1 MLKTEMPKYRP
12 TTPTWFLFSFSAF
25 QLFSVLF
32 FATAHAAES
41 YKLGD
46 VATQDVVT
54 PVALIVINPET
65 TEALRRKEALRVP
78 PVIRFR
84 AQTADEGE
92 AALRAAF
99 ASARSNFTDTL
110 YRTMKGKPDAERAI
124 GSPLFKRAVES
135 ARRHAAG
142 FPLMEELAPIW
153 ARDESGA
160 AIEIALAESL
170 RVALSVPIIAGKPPP
185 LFNSRGSIN
194 LVPVNYF
201 DRQPTPE
208 EVTKLGRIVKG
219 SQLASLSAA
228 RSQLLKSFPEEEQT
242 RAKFVAKFLTTNSQP
257 DVELTQMLRSQR
269 TEGLCVADNYEA
281 AEVIVR
287 KGQVIDRKTLAAL
300 NAMREK
306 SLIGTLQ
313 NQLVQEKSAKVVVET
328 SSKRNAWIA
337 AGTAVLALLS
347 LLIVWRVR
355 SRPRISVP
363 VRAGDGFA
371 EGDESWRER
380 ALVAEAH
387 AEQAKHAMRSGFM
400 HWMREKLVQGLF
412 SQRAELLSSQQK
424 AEAEMHALE
433 QRLERLHTP
442 LQERIRAYE
451 SRIGELEKDLA
462 VKGEENRELIKA
474 KITLAKQQLTVERE
488 RGRGG
493 FGTN

>member
-1 MLKTEMPKYRP
+1 MLKSRTTIFPLLRP
-12 TTPTWFLFSFSAF
+12 SGFLLSAFCFLFFSN
-25 QLFSVLF
+25 
-32 FATAHAAES
+32 AHAAES

-54 PVALIVINPET
+54 PVALVVINPET
-65 TEALRRKEALRVP
+65 TEVLRKREALKVP
-78 PVIRFR
+78 PVVRYR
-84 AQTADEGE
+84 AQTADEAE

-110 YRTMKGKPDAERAI
+110 YRTMKGKPDSERAI
-124 GSPLFKRAVES
+124 GSPLFKRAVAS
-135 ARRHAAG
+135 ARKNADG
-142 FPLMEELAPIW
+142 FPLMEDLAPAW

-160 AIEIALAESL
+160 AIEIALAENL
-170 RVALSVPIIAGKPPP
+170 RATLSQPIIAGRAPS
-185 LFNSRGSIN
+185 LFNSKNSIN
-194 LVPVNYF
+194 LVPVSYL

-208 EVTKLGRIVKG
+208 ETTKLGRIVKG
-219 SQLASLSAA
+219 LQLTTLSAA
-228 RSQLLKSFPEEEQT
+228 RSQLLKSFPEEEQA

-257 DVELTQMLRSQR
+257 DVELTQMLRARR
-269 TEGLCVADNYEA
+269 TEGLCATDNYEA

-337 AGTAVLALLS
+337 AGTAALALLS
-347 LLIVWRVR
+347 LLVVWRVR

-363 VRAGDGFA
+363 VRAGGGFA
-371 EGDESWRER
+371 DGDESWRER

-424 AEAEMHALE
+424 AEAEMHSLE
-433 QRLERLHTP
+433 QRLEQLHTP
-442 LQERIRAYE
+442 LQERIGAYE
-451 SRIGELEKDLA
+451 RRISDLEKDLA
-462 VKGEENRELIKA
+462 VKGEENRELIRA

>member
-1 MLKTEMPKYRP
+1 MLKSR
-12 TTPTWFLFSFSAF
+12 TTIFPSACFRFSFSAF
-25 QLFSVLF
+25 QLFSFLF
-32 FATAHAAES
+32 FNAAHADS

-46 VATQDVVT
+46 VATQEVVT

-65 TEALRRKEALRVP
+65 TEALREKEALKVP
-78 PVIRFR
+78 AVVRFR
-84 AQTADEGE
+84 AQTADEAE

-110 YRTMKGKPDAERAI
+110 YRTMKGRPDSERAI

-135 ARRHAAG
+135 ARKGPDG
-142 FPLMEELAPIW
+142 FPLLEELAPIW

-160 AIEIALAESL
+160 AIEIALAENL
-170 RVALSVPIIAGKPPP
+170 RAALSVPIIAGKAPS
-185 LFNSRGSIN
+185 LFNSKNSIN
-194 LVPVNYF
+194 LVPVKYF
-201 DRQPTPE
+201 DRQPTLE
-208 EVTKLGRIVKG
+208 EATKLGRIVKG

-228 RSQLLKSFPEEEQT
+228 RSQLLKSFPEEEQV

-257 DVELTQMLRSQR
+257 DVELTQMLRARR
-269 TEGLCVADNYEA
+269 TEGLCATDNYEA

-337 AGTAVLALLS
+337 AGTAALALLS
-347 LLIVWRVR
+347 LMIVWRVR
-355 SRPRISVP
+355 SRRPQISVP
-363 VRAGDGFA
+363 ALAGGGF
-371 EGDESWRER
+371 GDVEDSWRDR
-380 ALVAEAH
+380 ALVAEAR

-400 HWMREKLVQGLF
+400 GWMREKLVQGLF

-433 QRLERLHTP
+433 QRLEQLHTP
-442 LQERIRAYE
+442 LRNASAPTNGASAIW
-451 SRIGELEKDLA
+451 K
-462 VKGEENRELIKA
+462 
-474 KITLAKQQLTVERE
+474 KISP
-488 RGRGG
+488 
-493 FGTN
+493 